1 MSQPIHLCML
11 ALTAYPVLAGR
22 RDSRELGGAQVQQVM
37 IARALVKA
45 GVKVTFICMDY
56 GQADEEWI
64 DGIRVL
70 RTYAPDDGIRGLRFF
85 HPRATGLFSAMRRAN
100 ADIYYQRSSGNDTG
114 LMTSWCRL
122 NGKAAIY
129 AGASNLDFEPG
140 PPNVHN
146 RRDQWLFRRGLRQ
159 ADAVVVQNPRQQELL
174 RANYQR
180 DAVLIPSC
188 YARPGDA
195 TMDQPASPPDEI
207 LWVGM
212 IRKVKRPDRFLALA
226 RALPHLKFRMIGGA
240 MGDSAEVLAYYQHIA
255 DEAATLPNLE
265 FMGFLPFAEAD
276 VYFDRAALFV
286 NTSDHE
292 GFPNTFLQA
301 WARSVPTVALFDTGS
316 RLDGQAPYVLASDDH
331 DLCVQVQRLMNQAP
345 LHADYAM
352 RAQRF
357 FSSHHAPE
365 AAAQHYLE
373 LLSNLVRTK

>member
-1 MSQPIHLCML
+1 MNQPIHLCML

-37 IARALVKA
+37 IARSLVKA
-45 GVKVTFICMDY
+45 GIKVTFICMDY
-56 GQADEEWI
+56 GQAKEEWI

-70 RTYAPDDGIRGLRFF
+70 RTYAPDEGVPGLRFF

-100 ADIYYQRSSGNDTG
+100 ADIYYQRSSGNDAG

-146 RRDQWLFRRGLRQ
+146 RRDRWLFRRGLRQ

-174 RANYQR
+174 RTNYQR

-188 YARPGDA
+188 YARPAEMA
-195 TMDQPASPPDEI
+195 TDQASATPDEV

-240 MGDSAEVLAYYQHIA
+240 MGDSPEVLAYYQQIA
-255 DEAATLPNLE
+255 SEAEKIPNLE
-265 FMGFLPFAEAD
+265 FMGFLPFADAD
-276 VYFDRAALFV
+276 QYFDKAALFV

-301 WARSVPTVALFDTGS
+301 WARKVPTVALFDTGS
-316 RLDGQAPYVLASDDH
+316 RQDGQAPYALAADDQ
-331 DLCVQVQRLMNQAP
+331 DLREQVQRLMSEAP
-345 LHADYAM
+345 LHADFAA
-352 RAQRF
+352 RADRYF
-357 FSSHHAPE
+357 ATHHAPE
-365 AAAQHYLE
+365 AAAQCYLE
-373 LLSNLVRTK
+373 LLSKLVRAK

>member
-1 MSQPIHLCML
+1 MNRPIHLCML

-37 IARALVKA
+37 IARALVRA
-45 GVKVTFICMDY
+45 GIKVTFICMDY
-56 GQADEEWI
+56 GQAEEELI

-70 RTYAPDDGIRGLRFF
+70 KTYGPDEGIRGLRFF

-100 ADIYYQRSSGNDTG
+100 ADIYYQRSSGNDVG

-122 NGKAAIY
+122 NGKSAIY

-146 RRDQWLFRRGLRQ
+146 RRDRWLFQRGLRQ
-159 ADAVVVQNPRQQELL
+159 ASAIVVQNPRQRELL
-174 RANYQR
+174 AQNHHL

-188 YARPGDA
+188 Y
-195 TMDQPASPPDEI
+195 TLPDSHPEQRHEEKPNEV

-212 IRKVKRPDRFLALA
+212 IRKVKRPDRFLTLA

-240 MGDSAEVLAYYQHIA
+240 MGDSPEVLAYYQQIA
-255 DEAATLPNLE
+255 QEAANLPNLE
-265 FMGFLPFAEAD
+265 FMGFLPFADAD
-276 VYFDRAALFV
+276 VYFNRAALLV

-301 WARSVPTVALFDTGS
+301 WARSVPSVALFDTGS
-316 RLDGQAPYVLASDDH
+316 RLDEIPPYALASDDA
-331 DLCVQVQRLMNQAP
+331 DLQQQVSRLMSEPQA
-345 LHADYAM
+345 HAELAARSTRYF
-352 RAQRF
+352 AQEH
-357 FSSHHAPE
+357 SPE
-365 AAAQHYLE
+365 AAAHRYIE
-373 LLSNLVRTK
+373 LLTKLNSEK